1 MYVFPIFLKNA
12 HYSTSFR
19 PDINNVGSMS
29 RSLYAHNSSEY
40 DEAQALRWQTA
51 QVSVISLTNFGGRIL
66 IGTAHYILPYSSSA

>member
-1 MYVFPIFLKNA
+1 MYVFRSSYNA

-19 PDINNVGSMS
+19 PDINNVGFMA
-29 RSLYAHNSSEY
+29 RSLYAHNKSQY

-66 IGTAHYILPYSSSA
+66 IGTAHTSSVIPSSA